1 MSSDSRVV
9 AVQQVQA
16 REVIPL
22 TTGALLER
30 REIVSRVIEEVMVEG
45 VHYGI
50 IPGTKNL
57 SLLKEGAELLLSTF
71 HIAVEPIVT
80 DMCTATEVRF
90 QVECRGIHMGTQGY
104 VGSGIGVCSS
114 NEEKYRWRRARSR
127 KEYDAAEPSMR
138 RIKYQRDFE
147 DQQVRQSPWD
157 VFHTIMSMATK
168 RGMVA
173 LAKTALAASECLKK
187 AELKKAKGATIA
199 PPTQNRA
206 TTAPAQQPAKTAG
219 TAPSADKPQDKP
231 RPATPA
237 ATATPAA
244 AAGPVLVATEQVN
257 WLMKQIDHV
266 GVPENAFLARFEIGR
281 IEELEASRFDAAI
294 SWLEANLS

>member
-1 MSSDSRVV
+1 MSADSRVV
-9 AVQQVQA
+9 AVQHQAQA

-22 TTGALLER
+22 TTQALLER

-45 VHYGI
+45 VHYGV
-50 IPGTKNL
+50 IPGTKSL

-71 HIAVEPIVT
+71 HIAVEPVVT
-80 DMCTATEVRF
+80 DMCTPTEVRF

-127 KEYDAAEPSMR
+127 KEYDNTEPSMR

-187 AELKKAKGATIA
+187 AELNKAKGV
-199 PPTQNRA
+199 PPAQPRA
-206 TTAPAQQPAKTAG
+206 TTAHSTPPAKTAG
-219 TAPSADKPQDKP
+219 TAPSADKPQDQP

-237 ATATPAA
+237 PATPAA
-244 AAGPVLVATEQVN
+244 DAGPVLIATEQIN
-257 WLMKQIDHV
+257 WLMQQIDHV
-266 GVPENAFLARFEIGR
+266 GVPENAFLARFEIGK
-281 IEELEASRFDAAI
+281 IKDLEAARFDAAV
-294 SWLEANLS
+294 SWLQANSS